1 MMPRVGNIFSRCAGR
16 QAFVA
21 LDASGK
27 MLGRFR
33 ADFGFAQAVGR
44 KCHRVSRHSSSPDVV
59 VASDVARDQPEEWN
73 ERAWPPTGSWT
84 GQLQDGVADAPQAA
98 PGDGAPRPG
107 AFARRGGGR

>member
-21 LDASGK
+21 LDASGR

-44 KCHRVSRHSSSPDVV
+44 KCRCSREPCFKTLIF
-59 VASDVARDQPEEWN
+59 P
-73 ERAWPPTGSWT
+73 
-84 GQLQDGVADAPQAA
+84 
-98 PGDGAPRPG
+98 
-107 AFARRGGGR
+107 